1 MMAGMKSINNYFEL
15 LETNVSVAENVTSKS
30 EEDTIVWSEIAWQIF
45 STPDVKVLKTRG
57 S

>member
-15 LETNVSVAENVTSKS
+15 LETNVSAAENVTSKS
-30 EEDTIVWSEIAWQIF
+30 EEDTILWSEIAWQIF
-45 STPDVKVLKTRG
+45 CTPDVKVLKTRG